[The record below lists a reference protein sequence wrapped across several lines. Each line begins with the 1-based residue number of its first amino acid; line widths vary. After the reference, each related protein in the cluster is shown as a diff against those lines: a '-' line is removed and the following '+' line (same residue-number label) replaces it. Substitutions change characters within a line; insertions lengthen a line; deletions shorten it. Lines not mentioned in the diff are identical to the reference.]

1 MLIKKAFSQAC
12 ENNRQPILGLL
23 SSIFANTKCVLEVGS
38 GTGQHAVFFASK
50 LPHLVWQTS
59 DLECNHDTITAWI
72 NDYPSSNLRYP
83 LLFDARSI
91 AWPYNLVDGLFSA
104 NICHIMAWSSL
115 VNFFEQLPTI
125 LAPSAILVVYGPFKY
140 GGEFTSFTNVEF
152 DYRLK
157 KNLSYQGIRNFE
169 SINELAKNS
178 ELELIADHAMP
189 ANNRLL
195 VWRYEPS
202 T

>member
-1 MLIKKAFSQAC
+1 MLINKAFSQAC
-12 ENNRQPILGLL
+12 EKNRQPILDLL
-23 SSIFANTKCVLEVGS
+23 SSIFANTKHVLEVGS
-38 GTGQHAVFFASK
+38 GTGQHAVFFASN
-50 LPHLVWQTS
+50 LPHLIWQTS
-59 DLECNHDTITAWI
+59 DLECNHDTIKAWI

-83 LLFDARSI
+83 LFFDVRSI

-104 NICHIMAWSSL
+104 NICHIMAWSSV
-115 VNFFEQLPTI
+115 VNFFERLPII
-125 LAPSAILVVYGPFKY
+125 LAPSGILVVYGPFKY
-140 GGEFTSFTNVEF
+140 DGGFTSVTNAEF
-152 DYRLK
+152 DRHLK

-169 SINELAKNS
+169 SINELAKNA
-178 ELELIADHAMP
+178 ELKLIADHSMP